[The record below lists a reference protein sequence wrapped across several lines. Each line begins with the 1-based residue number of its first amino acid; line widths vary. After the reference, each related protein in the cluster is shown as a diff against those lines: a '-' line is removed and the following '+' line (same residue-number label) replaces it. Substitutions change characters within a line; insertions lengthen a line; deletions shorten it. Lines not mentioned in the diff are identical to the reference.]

1 MQMLGRDQRSRADL
15 SEAQPLDRIVV
26 AGRAGCGLRHA
37 KSLTSRPVAPV
48 TLDVVIVSYRC
59 EAMLRDCLLS
69 LQAHPPAIGMT
80 VHVVD
85 NASSDGTAEMVER
98 EFPEV
103 KLTVNSVNAGF
114 GAANNLV
121 LRNTEGDYALVL
133 NPDTRVTA
141 AALDTLIELMEAQ
154 PRIGVVGPRLELEDG
169 GFDHASKRSFPTPL
183 GALAHFTGIGRR
195 AGASGRLAQ
204 YTAPE
209 LSETEAGEVDAV
221 NGAFMLIRRE
231 ALQQAGVFDEGYWMY
246 MEDLDLSF
254 RLREAGWPSYYEP
267 AATVI
272 HIKSGT
278 AGEFRSLRLNHA
290 FHYGMH
296 RFYRTHYAPSRS
308 ALTNG
313 VIYAGIWAKFAASV
327 VGTAARRVL
336 GGAGG

>member
-1 MQMLGRDQRSRADL
+1 M
-15 SEAQPLDRIVV
+15 
-26 AGRAGCGLRHA
+26 
-37 KSLTSRPVAPV
+37 

-59 EAMLRDCLLS
+59 EAMLRDCLHS
-69 LQAHPPAIGMT
+69 LRAHPPAIPMT

-85 NASSDGTAEMVER
+85 NDSGDGTAEMVAR
-98 EFPEV
+98 EFGEV

-121 LRNTEGDYALVL
+121 LRDSRGDYTLLL
-133 NPDTRVTA
+133 NPDTRITA
-141 AALDTLIELMEAQ
+141 GALDTLVALLEAK
-154 PRIGVVGPRLELEDG
+154 PSLGVAGPRLELEDG

-195 AGASGRLAQ
+195 AGARGRLAQ

-209 LSETEAGEVDAV
+209 LSETDAGEVDAV
-221 NGAFMLIRRE
+221 NGAFMLIRRA
-231 ALQQAGVFDEGYWMY
+231 ALQQAGLFDEGYWMY

-254 RLREAGWPSYYEP
+254 RLREAGWASYYEP

-272 HIKSGT
+272 HVKSGT

-296 RFYRTHYAPSRS
+296 RFYRTHHAPTRN

-313 VIYAGIWAKFAASV
+313 VIYTGIWAKFAVSV
-327 VGTAARRVL
+327 VSTAVRRVL
-336 GGAGG
+336 KRLGARA